1 MRRFFN
7 FKEELTVKNNIQVF
21 ENAEF
26 GKVEVIMLDGKPYFH
41 AAECAKLL
49 GYKDTTNA
57 IKQHCKGV
65 VKHHILTNGGKQRI
79 NIIPEG
85 DLYRLIIRSKLPAAV
100 RFEAWVCEIVL
111 PSIRQH
117 GAYITDDVLDQLIE
131 NPEAAMKLFAKL
143 KDERARKEALE
154 QYVGKLTP
162 KARYYDIILQCP
174 GAVLATVIAKDY
186 GMSAIKFNKLL
197 HALGVQYRFKT
208 NKTWVLYQEHDNKGY
223 TVSNT
228 YYING
233 TTHIQMCW
241 TQKGRFW
248 LYEYLKAHGVYPK
261 TEQPTQLQLS
271 EPPIV

>member
-1 MRRFFN
+1 MDT
-7 FKEELTVKNNIQVF
+7 KIQVF
-21 ENAEF
+21 ENTEF
-26 GKVEVIMLDGKPYFH
+26 GKIRAIEIDGNPWFVGKDV
-41 AAECAKLL
+41 ATTL
-49 GYKDTTNA
+49 GYVNPAKALQDHVDEDDKLNN
-57 IKQHCKGV
+57 KSLLSLGQR
-65 VKHHILTNGGKQRI
+65 GGWII
-79 NIIPEG
+79 NESG
-85 DLYRLIIRSKLPAAV
+85 LYSLVLLSKLPTAKKFKRWV
-100 RFEAWVCEIVL
+100 TFEVL

-154 QYVGKLTP
+154 QYVSKLTP

-197 HALGVQYRFKT
+197 HALGVQFRYKT

-271 EPPIV
+271 EPPVV

>member
-1 MRRFFN
+1 M
-7 FKEELTVKNNIQVF
+7 KNNIQVF

-26 GKVEVIMLDGKPYFH
+26 GKLEIFMIDGKPYFP
-41 AAECAKLL
+41 ATECAKVL
-49 GYKDTTNA
+49 GYKNPHKA
-57 IKQHCKGV
+57 INDHCPHLTKREVGV
-65 VKHHILTNGGKQRI
+65 QTGVKADGKPAYQRVEKAY
-79 NIIPEG
+79 IPEG

-100 RFEAWVCEIVL
+100 RFEKWVMDEVL
-111 PSIRQH
+111 PTIRQY
-117 GAYITDDVLDQLIE
+117 GAYISDDVLDQLIE

-186 GMSAIKFNKLL
+186 GLSAVKFNKLL
-197 HALGVQYRFKT
+197 HALGVQFRYKT
-208 NKTWVLYQEHDNKGY
+208 NKTWVLYQEHDSKGY

-248 LYEYLKAHGVYPK
+248 LYEYLKSHGVYPK
-261 TEQPTQLQLS
+261 TEQPMQLQLS
-271 EPPIV
+271 EPPLV